1 MYIYYTMLS
10 ITKSV
15 AISTLN
21 LSEIKLSESSNSSG
35 NFGGGTGVG
44 TTSGSSGINGVST
57 LTRFAAEVA
66 AAS

>member
-1 MYIYYTMLS
+1 MLS

-21 LSEIKLSESSNSSG
+21 LSEMKLSESSSSSG
-35 NFGGGTGVG
+35 NFGGGTGLG
-44 TTSGSSGINGVST
+44 TISGSSGINGVSI
-57 LTRFAAEVA
+57 LRRFAAEAA